1 MPREWGGACAMDAF
15 DPLHSSGC
23 QGGLR
28 LRPWHCAL
36 GYCTRAGRYHRGY
49 EPIRDGE
56 GPWSN
61 KRARDGG
68 VRVCAAH
75 AERLR
80 RIEAYIQAPRGGQA
94 SSAAEIA
101 LVVDAFRVA
110 AGQPARSYDELIQAT
125 ELPRHLPC
133 DFIEQEPEWITVMR
147 RRCKRLESRN
157 AELEERVVALEVEAA
172 MARLVADVESTE

>member
-1 MPREWGGACAMDAF
+1 MGELRRKQSGAAELVPRAQVPVAR
-15 DPLHSSGC
+15 HSRNRGHAQPTQRWPAALLASAREMADESGFS
-23 QGGLR
+23 LDDMS
-28 LRPWHCAL
+28 P
-36 GYCTRAGRYHRGY
+36 
-49 EPIRDGE
+49 
-56 GPWSN
+56 
-61 KRARDGG
+61 
-68 VRVCAAH
+68 
-75 AERLR
+75 AERDEFLG
-80 RIEAYIQAPRGGQA
+80 RGGQA

-101 LVVDAFRVA
+101 LVADAFRVA

-125 ELPRHLPC
+125 ELPRHLPH